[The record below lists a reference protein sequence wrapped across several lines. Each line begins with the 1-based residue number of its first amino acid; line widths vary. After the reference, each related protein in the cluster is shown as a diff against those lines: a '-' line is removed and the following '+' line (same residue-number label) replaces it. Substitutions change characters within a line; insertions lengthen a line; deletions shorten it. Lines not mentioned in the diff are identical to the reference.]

1 MIFLSCPRL
10 CRKAGLDLTPS
21 RMPTFKRIF
30 KRNSHNGLFKVLAG
44 FGRALNRL
52 YENRNHDF
60 HSNGELTVLKRLAA
74 FHPKIL
80 IDGGANIG
88 GYSVEAARSLPGCS
102 IHAFE
107 PVPATYDLLQQRIQ
121 HLPQVRTWPVGLFST
136 PCAQE
141 VNTFASH
148 AHASLFDIQGLP
160 YAPEGRQTI
169 RLMRGDDFL
178 DAEGIAAVDFL
189 KLDLEGAEYEAL
201 LGFGKSLAEGRI
213 KMVQFEYGYINISTK
228 RLLIDYYQF
237 FEAHGY
243 VVGKIFPKVVE
254 FRPYEFKY
262 EDFLG
267 PNYLAVKK
275 TETALIASLA
285 GQ

>member
-1 MIFLSCPRL
+1 
-10 CRKAGLDLTPS
+10 
-21 RMPTFKRIF
+21 MPKLKRIF
-30 KRNSHNGLFKVLAG
+30 KRNSHNGFFKVLAG

-74 FHPKIL
+74 FHPKVL

-88 GYSVEAARSLPGCS
+88 GYSVEAARYLPGCS

-107 PVPATYDLLQQRIQ
+107 PVPATYTRLQQHIQ
-121 HLPQVRTWPVGLFST
+121 HLPQVRTWPVGLFSAACT
-136 PCAQE
+136 QE

-178 DAEGIAAVDFL
+178 HAEGIAAVDFL

-213 KMVQFEYGYINISTK
+213 KVVQFEYGYINISTK

-275 TETALIASLA
+275 TEAALIASLA
-285 GQ
+285 GK